1 MVIVKIK
8 INKQIKNKTL
18 IIKNQP
24 WVRVIVNSDSKN
36 KLINKKVIMFRYS
49 TYLIV
54 VVMYK

>member
-24 WVRVIVNSDSKN
+24 WVRVIVNSASK
-36 KLINKKVIMFRYS
+36 KILLINKNK
-49 TYLIV
+49 
-54 VVMYK
+54 